1 VGEFWYDLALTA
13 DESPV
18 QNLELVECE
27 LGKTASHFVE
37 LENPIGDE
45 IFLEIRNSNPTNFEI
60 KNEKVIIAPYE
71 TVKVQIAYSP
81 TTLDQVEQGN
91 IVFYHPA
98 VGKWE
103 YNVEG
108 KGLVPT
114 IMEPQPIST
123 SVGNNT
129 SSMLIF
135 KNPFKEPAQ
144 VTVAL
149 ESKDTKIFSLLLKR
163 NKFSMGPLG
172 LLQIPYSFSP
182 QTMTESKA
190 TIVVSM
196 SK

>member
-81 TTLDQVEQGN
+81 TTLD
-91 IVFYHPA
+91 
-98 VGKWE
+98 
-103 YNVEG
+103 
-108 KGLVPT
+108 
-114 IMEPQPIST
+114 
-123 SVGNNT
+123 
-129 SSMLIF
+129 
-135 KNPFKEPAQ
+135 
-144 VTVAL
+144 
-149 ESKDTKIFSLLLKR
+149 
-163 NKFSMGPLG
+163 
-172 LLQIPYSFSP
+172 
-182 QTMTESKA
+182 
-190 TIVVSM
+190 
-196 SK
+196 